1 MGAFLLISPPA
12 GRIFHWFI
20 PRFTLLYLANVVNF
34 TAWQFLVLKWM
45 LRKFLADLSAI
56 GYRRADTFWLPE
68 TFLVHCPVGGTTS
81 EIADLVEKREKFF
94 GAV

>member
-1 MGAFLLISPPA
+1 
-12 GRIFHWFI
+12 
-20 PRFTLLYLANVVNF
+20 
-34 TAWQFLVLKWM
+34 M